1 MLSHSGH
8 VRLCDLMDCSLLGSS
23 VHGLLRQEY
32 WNGLSCPLP
41 GDLPNPGIK
50 PASLMSPA
58 LAGRLFTSSATWEAQ
73 GLVSHVKN
81 FGSCSTGRLSTVL
94 LSHVQ
99 LFVTPWTVACQD
111 LCPWNSPGKSIQV
124 GCHALLQGISLT
136 QGLNPGL
143 PHCR

>member
-1 MLSHSGH
+1 MSAEGERSCSERELGAASGRALCIHACVLSHSGH

-32 WNGLSCPLP
+32 WNGLSCSLP

-81 FGSCSTGRLSTVL
+81 FGSCSTGRL
-94 LSHVQ
+94 
-99 LFVTPWTVACQD
+99 
-111 LCPWNSPGKSIQV
+111 
-124 GCHALLQGISLT
+124 
-136 QGLNPGL
+136 
-143 PHCR
+143 